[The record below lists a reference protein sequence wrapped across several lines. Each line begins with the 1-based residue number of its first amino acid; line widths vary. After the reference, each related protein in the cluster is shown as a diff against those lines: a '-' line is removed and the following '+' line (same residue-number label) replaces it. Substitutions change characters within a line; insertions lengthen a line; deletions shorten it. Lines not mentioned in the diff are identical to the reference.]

1 MVLPHYCAG
10 RLKDCLL
17 LLQYIY
23 LYINILC
30 SMNVF
35 DNNTKSNVSFLPDL
49 ILHLFTF
56 LCSPINVFFPTNFR
70 FYKMIVHSRF
80 F

>member
-1 MVLPHYCAG
+1 
-10 RLKDCLL
+10 
-17 LLQYIY
+17 
-23 LYINILC
+23 
-30 SMNVF
+30 MNVF

-56 LCSPINVFFPTNFR
+56 LFSPINVFFPTNFR